1 MSTMRNSVTLIGRP
15 GADPTMKTFEN
26 NRMVA
31 HFSLAINEPYQNAQK
46 EWVNNTQW
54 FNMVAWDKMAESL
67 SKYVRKGRRIAVTG
81 RLRTRD
87 WSDAAGHHEITEV
100 QIDDFFLI
108 DRDQTAANSA
118 TQTN

>member
-31 HFSLAINEPYQNAQK
+31 HFSLAVNEPYQNAQK

-67 SKYVRKGRRIAVTG
+67 SKCVRKGRRIAITG

-87 WSDAAGHHEITEV
+87 WTDSNGRHDITEV

-108 DRDQTAANSA
+108 DRDQNAANSA
-118 TQTN
+118 AQTN

>member
-15 GADPTMKTFEN
+15 GADPTTKTFEN

-31 HFSLAINEPYQNAQK
+31 HFSLAVSESYQNAQK

-54 FNMVAWDKMAESL
+54 FNMVAWDKVAENL
-67 SKYVRKGRRIAVTG
+67 SKYVRKGRRIAING
-81 RLRTRD
+81 KLRTRD
-87 WSDAAGHHEITEV
+87 WTDGNGRHDITEI
-100 QIDDFFLI
+100 QIDDFYLI
-108 DRDQTAANSA
+108 DRDENAANHG

>member
-31 HFSLAINEPYQNAQK
+31 HFSLAVSESYQNAQK

-54 FNMVAWDKMAESL
+54 FNMVAWDKTAENL
-67 SKYVRKGRRIAVTG
+67 SKLVRKGRRIAITG
-81 RLRTRD
+81 KLRTRD
-87 WSDAAGHHEITEV
+87 WTDSNGRHEITEV
-100 QIDDFFLI
+100 LIDDFFLI
-108 DRDQTAANSA
+108 DHDKSTAYPE